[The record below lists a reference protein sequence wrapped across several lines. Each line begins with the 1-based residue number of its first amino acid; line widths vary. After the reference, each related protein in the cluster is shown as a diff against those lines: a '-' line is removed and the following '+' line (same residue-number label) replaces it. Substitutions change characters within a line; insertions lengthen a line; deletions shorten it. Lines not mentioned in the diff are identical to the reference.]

1 MAAHRSS
8 PETKSKPAF
17 ALEPALVLGTILG
30 YDGLLLGGNP
40 MDPLLKLLE
49 EHALRSPE
57 ELAKMLDAKPD
68 DIKRRIKQYENDKI
82 ILGYKAVINDDKV
95 DTHLVKAV
103 IEVKVQPE
111 REGGFDR
118 IASRVAKFDEVT
130 SLFLMSGA
138 YDLLIFVEGR
148 SLREVAQFV
157 AEKLATLPGVTS
169 TATHFML
176 RTYKEQGVL
185 MLQTEEPERLKI
197 SP

>member
-1 MAAHRSS
+1 
-8 PETKSKPAF
+8 
-17 ALEPALVLGTILG
+17 
-30 YDGLLLGGNP
+30 

-49 EHALRSPE
+49 EHALRTPAD
-57 ELAKMLDAKPD
+57 LAKMLNLPADEVE
-68 DIKRRIKQYENDKI
+68 RRIKQYEEDKV
-82 ILGYKAVINDDKV
+82 ILGYKAVINDDKL
-95 DTHLVKAV
+95 DTNLVKAV

-118 IASRVAKFDEVT
+118 IARRLAKFDEVT

-157 AEKLATLPGVTS
+157 SEKLATLEGVTS

-176 RTYKEQGVL
+176 KTYKEQGV
-185 MLQTEEPERLKI
+185 MMEGTEEFERLKV

>member
-1 MAAHRSS
+1 
-8 PETKSKPAF
+8 
-17 ALEPALVLGTILG
+17 
-30 YDGLLLGGNP
+30 

-49 EHALRSPE
+49 EHALHSHE
-57 ELAKMLDAKPD
+57 QLAKMLNLSVEEVQ
-68 DIKRRIKQYENDKI
+68 RRIKAYEDDKV
-82 ILGYKAVINDDKV
+82 ILGYKAVINDDKL
-95 DTHLVKAV
+95 DTDLVKAV

-118 IASRVAKFDEVT
+118 IAERIAKFDEVT

-148 SLREVAQFV
+148 SLRQVAQFV
-157 AEKLATLPGVTS
+157 SEKLATLQGVNS

-176 RTYKEQGVL
+176 KTFKEQGV
-185 MLQTEEPERLKI
+185 MMETAEQAERLKV

>member
-1 MAAHRSS
+1 
-8 PETKSKPAF
+8 
-17 ALEPALVLGTILG
+17 
-30 YDGLLLGGNP
+30 

-57 ELAKMLDAKPD
+57 ELAKMLDAKPAD
-68 DIKRRIKQYENDKI
+68 VKRRIKKYEDNKV

-95 DTHLVKAV
+95 DTDLVKAV
-103 IEVKVQPE
+103 IEVKIQPE

-118 IASRVAKFDEVT
+118 IAKRIAKFDEVT
-130 SLFLMSGA
+130 SLFLMSGG

-157 AEKLATLPGVTS
+157 AEKLATLQGVTS
-169 TATHFML
+169 TGTHFML
-176 RTYKEQGVL
+176 KTYKEQGV
-185 MLQTEEPERLKI
+185 MMDSEEENERLKV

>member
-1 MAAHRSS
+1 
-8 PETKSKPAF
+8 
-17 ALEPALVLGTILG
+17 
-30 YDGLLLGGNP
+30 

-49 EHALRSPE
+49 EHALRSPDD
-57 ELAKMLDAKPD
+57 LSKMLDLAPAEV
-68 DIKRRIKQYENDKI
+68 KRRIKQYEDDKV
-82 ILGYKAVINDDKV
+82 ILGYKAVINDDKI
-95 DTHLVKAV
+95 DSNLVKAV
-103 IEVKVQPE
+103 IEVRIQPE

-118 IASRVAKFDEVT
+118 IAKRIGRFDEVT
-130 SLFLMSGA
+130 SLFLMSGG

-157 AEKLATLPGVTS
+157 AEKLATLEGVNS

-185 MLQTEEPERLKI
+185 MEGGEEFEQLKI

>member
-1 MAAHRSS
+1 
-8 PETKSKPAF
+8 
-17 ALEPALVLGTILG
+17 
-30 YDGLLLGGNP
+30 

-49 EHALRSPE
+49 EHALRSSA
-57 ELAKMLDAKPD
+57 ELGKMLNLPVADVE
-68 DIKRRIKQYENDKI
+68 RRIKQYEEDKV

-95 DTHLVKAV
+95 DTDLVKAV
-103 IEVKVQPE
+103 IEVKIQPE

-118 IASRVAKFDEVT
+118 VAKRIAKFDEVT
-130 SLFLMSGA
+130 SLFLMSGG

-157 AEKLATLPGVTS
+157 AEKLSTLNGVTS

-176 RTYKEQGVL
+176 KTYKEQGVL
-185 MLQTEEPERLKI
+185 MEGDEEFERLKV

>member
-1 MAAHRSS
+1 
-8 PETKSKPAF
+8 
-17 ALEPALVLGTILG
+17 
-30 YDGLLLGGNP
+30 

-49 EHALRSPE
+49 EHALRTPA
-57 ELAKMLDAKPD
+57 ELSKMLALPEADVE
-68 DIKRRIKQYENDKI
+68 RRIKQYEDDKV

-95 DTHLVKAV
+95 DSDLVKAV
-103 IEVKVQPE
+103 IEVRIQPE

-118 IASRVAKFDEVT
+118 IAKRIAKFDEVT
-130 SLFLMSGA
+130 SLFLMSGG

-157 AEKLATLPGVTS
+157 AEKLATLPGVNS
-169 TATHFML
+169 TGTHFML

-185 MLQTEEPERLKI
+185 MEGGEEYERLKV

>member
-1 MAAHRSS
+1 
-8 PETKSKPAF
+8 
-17 ALEPALVLGTILG
+17 
-30 YDGLLLGGNP
+30 
-40 MDPLLKLLE
+40 MDPILKLLE

-57 ELAKMLDAKPD
+57 ELSKMLDLPAD
-68 DIKRRIKQYENDKI
+68 EVKRRIKQYEDDKV

-95 DTHLVKAV
+95 DTNLVKAV
-103 IEVKVQPE
+103 IEVKIQPE

-118 IASRVAKFDEVT
+118 IAKRIGRFDEVT

-157 AEKLATLPGVTS
+157 SEKLATLDGVTS

-176 RTYKEQGVL
+176 KTYKEQCVL
-185 MLQTEEPERLKI
+185 MEGGEEFERLKV